1 LKGKA
6 DARDVRLADRGGVS
20 AARAD
25 ELRVWDAQTAAVAPA
40 RMLETYWQHES
51 LAALQRRREAFEAL
65 QTVEQCREWQ
75 TARREFFLN
84 QIGGLPERTP
94 LEPQITGR
102 LEADDYRVEKIVF
115 ASRPNHHVTAVLYL
129 PKGTGPFPGVLI
141 SCGHS
146 KNGKAAGYNQ
156 RMGMLLARHG
166 MAALCYDPIGQ
177 GERSQVLNEKGQGP
191 LGATT
196 EHFLVG
202 VGATLV
208 GVNTAQ
214 YRIYDGIRAIDY
226 LISREDIDGQR
237 IGFTGCSGGGTLTS
251 YVMSLDDRVTCAAP
265 ACYITTFER
274 LIQTIGPQD
283 AEQNIFGQVAFG
295 MEQTDYV
302 LMRAPKPT
310 LIVSTTDDFFD
321 IQGSWDTF
329 RQAKRFYAR
338 FGYPE
343 RVDLVEDVGKHGVTK
358 LNRETLT
365 HWMRRWLMEID
376 QRVTDSEPPLWTDE
390 QLQCTPRG
398 QVMLLPEREIR
409 VRLNVERAERWPPSG
424 ASCTNQRLP
433 TPSARRSAPR
443 QRSARWTKIP
453 VLQTQETGS
462 LQRDG
467 YRIDKLLLQ
476 AEPGLFIPAL
486 AFVPASADAEPRRI
500 STCTRTARRPTRN
513 PNGGIA
519 HWSQPG
525 TSSWPPICPA
535 RAKPAAVKAR
545 PRPIGRLE
553 EFVSGLSER
562 PVAGRTASR
571 ERAGRSPLAGRYA
584 TQGAPRSVHLVAVG
598 EVGVPALHAAALEPD
613 RFASTT
619 LRRTL
624 VSWDNAVRTP
634 QGTNQIVNL
643 VHNALAVYD
652 LPDLVRLAGRERV
665 KLEDSVDAN
674 GNPAAQSPP

>member
-1 LKGKA
+1 MRA
-6 DARDVRLADRGGVS
+6 MFCMVIVLAVS

-25 ELRVWDAQTAAVAPA
+25 ELRVWDAQATGTAPEQ
-40 RMLETYWQHES
+40 MLATYLKNES

-75 TARREFFLN
+75 TARRVFFLN

-94 LEPQITGR
+94 LEPQIAGR

-115 ASRPNHHVTAVLYL
+115 ASRPNHHVTAALYL
-129 PKGTGPFPGVLI
+129 PNAPGPFPGVLI

-177 GERSQVLNEKGQGP
+177 GERSQVLNEKGLGP

-365 HWMRRWLMEID
+365 HWMRRWLIEID
-376 QRVTDSEPPLWTDE
+376 QRVMDSEPPLWTDE

-398 QVMLLPEREIR
+398 QVMLLPGEKSAFD
-409 VRLNVERAERWPPSG
+409 LNVERAEQL
-424 ASCTNQRLP
+424 AIQRRELHQ
-433 TPSARRSAPR
+433 SAAPDAIR
-443 QRSARWTKIP
+443 AKIRTTAAIRPLEQIP
-453 VLQTQETGS
+453 VLQTQEVGS
-462 LQRDG
+462 VQRDG

-476 AEPGLFIPAL
+476 AEPGLFISAL
-486 AFVPASADAEPRRI
+486 VFVPASADD
-500 STCTRTARRPTRN
+500 RTAAYLYLHEDGKSADAGPD
-513 PNGGIA
+513 GGIEKMVA
-519 HWSQPG
+519 AGHIVLAADLPG
-525 TSSWPPICPA
+525 TGETRSG
-535 RAKPAAVKAR
+535 
-545 PRPIGRLE
+545 GRDRGQLGDWKN
-553 EFVSGLSER
+553 SYL
-562 PVAGRTASR
+562 AYLN
-571 ERAGRSPLAGRYA
+571 GRSLVGLRAENVLAVARFLAGYA
-584 TQGAPRSVHLVAVG
+584 TQGAPRPVHLVAVG

-624 VSWDNAVRTP
+624 VSWDNVVRTP
-634 QGTNQIVNL
+634 QGANQIVNL

-652 LPDLVRLAGRERV
+652 LPDLVRMAGPERV
-665 KLEDSVDAN
+665 KLDDTVDAN
-674 GNPAAQSPP
+674 GKPIPQ

>member
-1 LKGKA
+1 
-6 DARDVRLADRGGVS
+6 
-20 AARAD
+20 
-25 ELRVWDAQTAAVAPA
+25 
-40 RMLETYWQHES
+40 
-51 LAALQRRREAFEAL
+51 
-65 QTVEQCREWQ
+65 
-75 TARREFFLN
+75 
-84 QIGGLPERTP
+84 
-94 LEPQITGR
+94 
-102 LEADDYRVEKIVF
+102 
-115 ASRPNHHVTAVLYL
+115 
-129 PKGTGPFPGVLI
+129 VLI

-398 QVMLLPEREIR
+398 QVMLLPGEKSAFD
-409 VRLNVERAERWPPSG
+409 LNVERAEQL
-424 ASCTNQRLP
+424 AIQRREFQQ
-433 TPSARRSAPR
+433 SAAPDAIR
-443 QRSARWTKIP
+443 AKIRTTAAIRP
-453 VLQTQETGS
+453 LEQIPALQMQKVGS

-476 AEPGLFIPAL
+476 AEPGLMIPAL
-486 AFVPASADAEPRRI
+486 AFVPASADD
-500 STCTRTARRPTRN
+500 RTAAYLYLHEDGKSADAESD
-513 PNGGIA
+513 GGIEKLVA
-519 HWSQPG
+519 DGHIVLAADLPG
-525 TSSWPPICPA
+525 TGET
-535 RAKPAAVKAR
+535 R
-545 PRPIGRLE
+545 
-553 EFVSGLSER
+553 SGSADRGQLGDWKNSYL
-562 PVAGRTASR
+562 AYLN
-571 ERAGRSPLAGRYA
+571 GRSLVGLRAENVLAMARFLAGYA
-584 TQGAPRSVHLVAVG
+584 TQGAPRPVHLVAVG

-613 RFASTT
+613 RFVSTT

-624 VSWDNAVRTP
+624 VSWDNVVRTP

-652 LPDLVRLAGRERV
+652 LPDLIRLAGPERI
-665 KLEDSVDAN
+665 KLDDTVDAN
-674 GNPAAQSPP
+674 GKPIPQ

>member
-1 LKGKA
+1 MRA
-6 DARDVRLADRGGVS
+6 MVVMTIVLAAS
-20 AARAD
+20 AAQAE
-25 ELRVWDAQTAAVAPA
+25 ELKAWDPQVSAVAPE
-40 RMLETYWQHES
+40 RMLEAYWQHES

-65 QTVEQCREWQ
+65 QTVEQCRDWQ

-94 LEPQITGR
+94 LDPQIAGR
-102 LEADDYRVEKIVF
+102 LEADDYRVEKIIF
-115 ASRPNHHVTAVLYL
+115 ASRPNHRVTAALYL
-129 PKGTGPFPGVLI
+129 PKGEGPFPGVLI
-141 SCGHS
+141 ACGHS

-177 GERSQVLNEKGQGP
+177 GERSQILNENGQAP
-191 LGATT
+191 LGSTT

-274 LIQTIGPQD
+274 LIQTLGPQD
-283 AEQNIFGQVAFG
+283 AEQNIFGQIAFG

-310 LIVSTTDDFFD
+310 LIVSTTDDYFD

-338 FGYPE
+338 LGYPE

-365 HWMRRWLMEID
+365 HWMRRWLLNSD
-376 QRVTDSEPPLWTDE
+376 QRVADSEPPLWTDE
-390 QLQCTPRG
+390 QLQCTPAG
-398 QVMLLPEREIR
+398 QVLLLAGERSAFD
-409 VRLNVERAERWPPSG
+409 LNIQRAEQLVAQQRELHESATPDAVRGKIRQAAAIRPWEKI
-424 ASCTNQRLP
+424 AS
-433 TPSARRSAPR
+433 
-443 QRSARWTKIP
+443 
-453 VLQTQETGS
+453 LQMKNGGS
-462 LQRDG
+462 VQRDG
-467 YRIDKLLLQ
+467 FRIDRLMLH
-476 AEPGLFIPAL
+476 AEPGLFLPAL
-486 AFVPASADAEPRRI
+486 AFVPAD
-500 STCTRTARRPTRN
+500 TD
-513 PNGGIA
+513 
-519 HWSQPG
+519 
-525 TSSWPPICPA
+525 
-535 RAKPAAVKAR
+535 
-545 PRPIGRLE
+545 
-553 EFVSGLSER
+553 
-562 PVAGRTASR
+562 GRTAAYLYLHEDGKSADIDGGIGKLVAAGHIVLAIDLPGTGETR
-571 ERAGRSPLAGRYA
+571 SSARDRGQLGDWKNSYLAYLNGRSLVGLRAENVLAAARFLAGYA
-584 TQGAPRSVHLVAVG
+584 DPEAPRSVHLVAVG

-624 VSWDNAVRTP
+624 VSWDNVVRTP

-643 VHNALAVYD
+643 VHNALATYD
-652 LPDLVRLAGRERV
+652 LPDLVRFAGSDRV
-665 KLEDSVDAN
+665 KSEEPVDAS
-674 GNPAAQSPP
+674 GNPIGPSLP